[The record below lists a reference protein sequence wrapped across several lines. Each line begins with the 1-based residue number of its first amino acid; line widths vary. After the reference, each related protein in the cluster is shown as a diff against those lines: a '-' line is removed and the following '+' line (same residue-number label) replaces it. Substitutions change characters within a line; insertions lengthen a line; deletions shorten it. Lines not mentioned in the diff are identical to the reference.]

1 MQLDALKNYGAINYE
16 DLCFNLTIILSVIS
30 HQLDRTET
38 RGMILDIE
46 DVIDVG
52 IEYSKISVNDKLQQH
67 GSIVQI
73 FMNIVQTHTW
83 MRLR

>member
-1 MQLDALKNYGAINYE
+1 
-16 DLCFNLTIILSVIS
+16 
-30 HQLDRTET
+30 
-38 RGMILDIE
+38 MILDIE